1 MDKINENIEKIKE
14 NEEKIEI
21 NQPVNVVEDK
31 IETKGLKLKKSTKDR
46 LNMLQSN
53 FDDAESMIVTLLN
66 QYDNFKIESSEK
78 FSDRKGEIDRFNFLI
93 DSLKGCFVNSL
104 EMATYLEDKYAVKL
118 KNEMK
123 KKDKIISI
131 LQEENTELK
140 RKNKE
145 NDEGI
150 NQKNK
155 ELNDVKDSFS
165 RVNIALTTVEKEL
178 KEKSDIIQN
187 LQRHINSLTEISHDN
202 KRINN
207 ENDKLKDEIKELKEK
222 LTNESIN
229 YEKVNYLKSE
239 NERFKNEII
248 NLTEEKKEYKEY
260 SNSLNER
267 IQEVLLNKSI
277 EIAKINEEKN
287 NLIRE
292 IESKKEIELKNAN
305 DIINSLKDEIFELKL
320 NLNKINFDANK

>member
-1 MDKINENIEKIKE
+1 MDKINENIEKITE
-14 NEEKIEI
+14 NEEKIEM

-131 LQEENTELK
+131 IQEENTELK
-140 RKNKE
+140 KKNKE
-145 NDEGI
+145 TDEGI

-187 LQRHINSLTEISHDN
+187 L
-202 KRINN
+202 
-207 ENDKLKDEIKELKEK
+207 
-222 LTNESIN
+222 
-229 YEKVNYLKSE
+229 
-239 NERFKNEII
+239 
-248 NLTEEKKEYKEY
+248 
-260 SNSLNER
+260 
-267 IQEVLLNKSI
+267 
-277 EIAKINEEKN
+277 
-287 NLIRE
+287 
-292 IESKKEIELKNAN
+292 
-305 DIINSLKDEIFELKL
+305 
-320 NLNKINFDANK
+320 

>member
-1 MDKINENIEKIKE
+1 MDKINENIEKITE
-14 NEEKIEI
+14 NEEKIEM
-21 NQPVNVVEDK
+21 NQHVNVVEDK

-140 RKNKE
+140 KKNKE
-145 NDEGI
+145 TDEGI
-150 NQKNK
+150 RHGNKPQNDFTAHHRQKDTGVFRGRRAQGAACHRGK
-155 ELNDVKDSFS
+155 AGRQNDPDPPAGTGSLPEFCGTEFFGKHS
-165 RVNIALTTVEKEL
+165 RAAAV
-178 KEKSDIIQN
+178 
-187 LQRHINSLTEISHDN
+187 
-202 KRINN
+202 
-207 ENDKLKDEIKELKEK
+207 
-222 LTNESIN
+222 
-229 YEKVNYLKSE
+229 
-239 NERFKNEII
+239 
-248 NLTEEKKEYKEY
+248 
-260 SNSLNER
+260 
-267 IQEVLLNKSI
+267 
-277 EIAKINEEKN
+277 
-287 NLIRE
+287 
-292 IESKKEIELKNAN
+292 
-305 DIINSLKDEIFELKL
+305 
-320 NLNKINFDANK
+320 